1 MNHTRVMSA
10 AANVAGI
17 VLLWGLWTAPA
28 SAQEKEAG
36 ETPDQTV
43 DRVETTNAPP
53 TAEDMLKELRRAHPI
68 NDVISPVGSKW
79 AGDAAA
85 QRKLWPEGWSVV
97 DRSGFLKRDGDWWLF
112 AFEPDNGDPPIRL
125 IPNANLEVLVR
136 TAVHVSTP
144 VKFIISGLTT
154 VFKDR
159 NYLLVRSVTR
169 DRQAPDLTKQPT
181 PATNPDVKPVPTTA
195 STDDVLG
202 MMQDQAP
209 ETDLL
214 DTRGRLGVPEAAS
227 ATRTLLP
234 DGATVINRPARVV
247 RQGALYRLV
256 FESDHPDNPEPPLT
270 MLPNQNMM
278 RMTRLA
284 TTDNLGLVFIVSG
297 EVTQFQ
303 GENFVL
309 VQSATQRMA
318 SGNFHK

>member
-1 MNHTRVMSA
+1 MSHPTVMSFA
-10 AANVAGI
+10 AGAA
-17 VLLWGLWTAPA
+17 VLAFLLGVSSATVV
-28 SAQEKEAG
+28 AQEQEAG
-36 ETPDQTV
+36 QSQDQTV
-43 DRVETTNAPP
+43 DHEKTTTPP

-68 NDVISPVGSKW
+68 NDVISPVGGKW
-79 AGDAAA
+79 SGDAAT

-97 DRSGFLKRDGDWWLF
+97 DRGGFLTRDGDWWLF

-136 TAVHVSTP
+136 TAVHVTTP
-144 VKFIISGLTT
+144 VRFVISGLTT
-154 VFKDR
+154 VFKDQ

-169 DRQAPDLTKQPT
+169 DRRAPDPAKQPT
-181 PATNPDVKPVPTTA
+181 PTSTPDPKPESPTT

-202 MMQDQAP
+202 MMQEQAP

-214 DTRGRLGVPEAAS
+214 DTRRRLETAA

-247 RQGALYRLV
+247 KQGALYRLV
-256 FESDHPDNPEPPLT
+256 FESDHPDSPEPPLT

-278 RMTRLA
+278 RMIHLA
-284 TTDNLGLVFIVSG
+284 TNNNLGLVFIVSG

-309 VQSATQRMA
+309 VQSATQRAA